1 MLAYVMTA
9 TASSSSF
16 PPPPPMLCDNTC
28 LNSYGTGGQQFINNR
43 HCQDG
48 HAGADGAQCNL
59 GTDCD
64 DCGPREYLPPSPPP
78 PSSPP
83 PPPPPLPP
91 PPPSPPRPASPP
103 PSPPPMLCSDACLA
117 HSFGPGGTYAKNSFC
132 QDGGEDSTGA
142 TCAYGTDCTDCG
154 RAQPQS
160 QPQPQ
165 PQSQPPTLT
174 SC

>member
-9 TASSSSF
+9 AASSSSF
-16 PPPPPMLCDNTC
+16 PPPPPVLCDNTC

-91 PPPSPPRPASPP
+91 PPPVAAASGFATPVPAAHAVFRRVPGSFIWAGRPVCKELILPRWGRGLYRSDVRLRHGLHGRRARATPAPATP
-103 PSPPPMLCSDACLA
+103 APTPTPTP
-117 HSFGPGGTYAKNSFC
+117 NS
-132 QDGGEDSTGA
+132 A
-142 TCAYGTDCTDCG
+142 
-154 RAQPQS
+154 
-160 QPQPQ
+160 
-165 PQSQPPTLT
+165 
-174 SC
+174 